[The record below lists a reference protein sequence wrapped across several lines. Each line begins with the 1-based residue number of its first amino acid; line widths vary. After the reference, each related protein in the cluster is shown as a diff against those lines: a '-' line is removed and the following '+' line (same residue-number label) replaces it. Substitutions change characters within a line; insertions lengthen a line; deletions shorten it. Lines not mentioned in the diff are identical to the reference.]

1 MSEPTEKVST
11 DFIREIVN
19 QDIASGKYKVGDI
32 RTRFPP
38 EPNGYLHIGHAKALW
53 IDFGVARDYKGKTM
67 LRMDDTNPVKEDV
80 EYVDAIKEDIHWMGF
95 DWEGDVRYAS
105 DYFEKMYEYAV
116 LMIEKG
122 LAYVDDQ
129 TADQIRETR
138 GTLTE
143 PGK

>member
-1 MSEPTEKVST
+1 MSEPTEKIST

-53 IDFGVARDYKGKTM
+53 IDFGVARDYQGKTM

-80 EYVDAIKEDIHWMGF
+80 EYVDAIK
-95 DWEGDVRYAS
+95 
-105 DYFEKMYEYAV
+105 
-116 LMIEKG
+116 
-122 LAYVDDQ
+122 
-129 TADQIRETR
+129 
-138 GTLTE
+138 
-143 PGK
+143 